1 MQNLDPLVWGAQDS
15 WEAENLPKARDHR
28 YVSGKITGGSNELS
42 SFPLHQ
48 KMLAKNTDLS
58 TTSKF

>member
-1 MQNLDPLVWGAQDS
+1 MQNLDPLVWAAQNS

-28 YVSGKITGGSNELS
+28 YTQAKIMQGSNELS

-48 KMLAKNTDLS
+48 KM
-58 TTSKF
+58 